1 MAHIAPAIMKK
12 LKQHIRTLSEID
24 RTPVM
29 RVCALLLMAALLY
42 LLWPSA
48 EVARL
53 ALESVVR

>member
-1 MAHIAPAIMKK
+1 MKK
-12 LKQHIRTLSEID
+12 LKQHIRTLNEID